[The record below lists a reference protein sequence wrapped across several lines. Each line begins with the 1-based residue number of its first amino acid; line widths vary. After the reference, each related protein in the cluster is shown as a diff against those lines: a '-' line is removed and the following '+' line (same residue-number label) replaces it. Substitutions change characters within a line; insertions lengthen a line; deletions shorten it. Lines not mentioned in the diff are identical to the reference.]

1 MYPQSSDD
9 KVVGL
14 FYDPAAKE
22 RQELIKMNL
31 YEPNPIQDLDKEN
44 QEKAAKVSLLND
56 IDIIRSFIDIL
67 NKT

>member
-1 MYPQSSDD
+1 M
-9 KVVGL
+9 VGL

-44 QEKAAKVSLLND
+44 QEKAAKVSLMND